1 MSEKILLLLLRV
13 GTNKKF
19 WIGVIVVFFTLLALI
34 VGVLTFLVTSMFSIS
49 TYPTAD
55 AMILATDSYYASLE
69 DAYSDGVFS
78 APSTRPG
85 YDEYRY
91 TMAESGHSGHLLA
104 AYLCARWG
112 EYTLDELQAT
122 LPALIERQYTISYH
136 ETVEQRERI
145 VGYEQDPRYP
155 NDPDREIPIIETY
168 DYRILT
174 VSLSNNR
181 LSFLQGDLN
190 AEERKLFDL
199 YRMFFGNKPYLFA
212 DEVYTLDDGELPD
225 DLQALLPEDI
235 DAGRRAVI
243 EAALSGVGHIA
254 YDNSQS
260 RQPTGPGLAGA
271 GSALDCSRFIKW
283 AYWTAGFSDWDAD
296 ATATYS
302 YASCVRQISRDEL
315 QPGDIA
321 MLEPSGSAGNH
332 VRIYI
337 GNGYWVESCYG
348 HGACVNNWSDYD
360 NGGHAYTQFWRY
372 VGFG

>member
-69 DAYSDGVFS
+69 DAYSDGVFT
-78 APSTRPG
+78 APNTHPG

-122 LPALIERQYTISYH
+122 LPALIARQYTISYH

-155 NDPDREIPIIETY
+155 NDPDREIPISETY
-168 DYRILT
+168 E
-174 VSLSNNR
+174 LS
-181 LSFLQGDLN
+181 
-190 AEERKLFDL
+190 
-199 YRMFFGNKPYLFA
+199 P
-212 DEVYTLDDGELPD
+212 
-225 DLQALLPEDI
+225 
-235 DAGRRAVI
+235 
-243 EAALSGVGHIA
+243 
-254 YDNSQS
+254 
-260 RQPTGPGLAGA
+260 
-271 GSALDCSRFIKW
+271 
-283 AYWTAGFSDWDAD
+283 
-296 ATATYS
+296 
-302 YASCVRQISRDEL
+302 
-315 QPGDIA
+315 
-321 MLEPSGSAGNH
+321 
-332 VRIYI
+332 
-337 GNGYWVESCYG
+337 
-348 HGACVNNWSDYD
+348 
-360 NGGHAYTQFWRY
+360 
-372 VGFG
+372 